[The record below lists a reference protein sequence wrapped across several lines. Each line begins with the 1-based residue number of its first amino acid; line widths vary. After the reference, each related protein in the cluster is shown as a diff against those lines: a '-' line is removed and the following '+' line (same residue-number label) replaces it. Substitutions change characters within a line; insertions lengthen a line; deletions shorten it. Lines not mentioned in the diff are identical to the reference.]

1 VNGGILSLTVRTPKT
16 VIVFQ
21 DSIRLLTLPVA
32 TLGAILGY
40 PKLTTDYDIDPV
52 ETWEELPEE
61 MRVYLKRDVEIVNK
75 SLIHFK
81 DTIDKLSAKY
91 QTN

>member
-1 VNGGILSLTVRTPKT
+1 VKTPKT

-52 ETWEELPEE
+52 E
-61 MRVYLKRDVEIVNK
+61 K
-75 SLIHFK
+75 
-81 DTIDKLSAKY
+81 
-91 QTN
+91 